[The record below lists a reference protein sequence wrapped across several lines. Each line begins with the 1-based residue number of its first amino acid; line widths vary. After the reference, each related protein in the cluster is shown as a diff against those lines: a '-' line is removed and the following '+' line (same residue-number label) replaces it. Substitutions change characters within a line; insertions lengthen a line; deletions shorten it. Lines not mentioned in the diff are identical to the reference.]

1 MYTFS
6 FDSFQITDTR
16 SPHKD
21 TDYASLSLA
30 VGSAL
35 GAPDGEIGGL
45 LFANRDGPVAA
56 GVHVFTA
63 AERRE
68 IISATDHNPGPELAA
83 RLRQKFEL
91 LCDPVDQVRLTARDR
106 LYRDHSGRG

>member
-45 LFANRDGPVAA
+45 LFANCDGPVAA

-68 IISATDHNPGPELAA
+68 IISATDHNPGPASPHGCGSNSNYYVTRSTRSA
-83 RLRQKFEL
+83 
-91 LCDPVDQVRLTARDR
+91 
-106 LYRDHSGRG
+106 